1 MEKKKRKIR
10 KEFIYFLIGLGI
22 CILVIVILI
31 VSNVTRSN
39 KKKIEASPSA
49 TTEVYD
55 ASKGVID
62 ETEYDGTVLAKTSDA
77 GRDYV
82 DSTLFLGD
90 SNTARFLTFTDTDGK
105 TFTTKENS
113 IGVVGMGIDAI
124 STMPVIDFSTGRF
137 TMVEAVKILQPQR
150 IIITFGTNNL
160 SGSSTDAT
168 SFIERYTKQIK
179 AIEEAYSY
187 ADIIV
192 NAIPPVNEKRD
203 YPNVTMTQIDAYN
216 KAIVKMCETNG
227 WKFLNSSE
235 VLKDSTT
242 GYAASGM
249 MDHDGLHLSK
259 QGLTTLFKYIREHS
273 YITEDT
279 RPKPLNAI
287 PTVVGVPSGLFTVNP
302 LTNEEFNGDEATNT
316 SCGENAWSDGSGGC
330 YCNSGYTGDA
340 YVGCVVE
347 EQEETE
353 ETVEPIVVPS
363 VEPIVI
369 PTESPTPEVTTD
381 TSTPETT
388 STPAPTAIP
397 ETPTVDPEPT
407 EQPATTEATVP
418 DTDTSIDNQAT
429 NDTQQ
434 DDTQESNILETPN
447 NDAQITASPTQE
459 NIQQTEGAETNE

>member
-22 CILVIVILI
+22 CVLVIVILI

-39 KKKIEASPSA
+39 KKKIEATPSA

-287 PTVVGVPSGLFTVNP
+287 PTVIGVPSGLFTVNP

-330 YCNSGYTGDA
+330 YCNGGYTGDA

-418 DTDTSIDNQAT
+418 DTDTSNDNQAT

-447 NDAQITASPTQE
+447 NDAQITASPPQE

>member
-1 MEKKKRKIR
+1 MYVCTKIRDMKKVKKRKWKLK
-10 KEFIYFLIGLGI
+10 KEFVYFLIGLGI
-22 CILVIVILI
+22 CIFIVVILI
-31 VSNVTRSN
+31 ISNVVRSN
-39 KKKIEASPSA
+39 KEQIEATPSA

-62 ETEYDGTVLAKTSDA
+62 EKEYDGTVLAKTSDA
-77 GRDYV
+77 GRDYI

-192 NAIPPVNEKRD
+192 NAIPPVSEKRD

-279 RPKPLNAI
+279 RPKPLNTI
-287 PTVVGVPSGLFTVNP
+287 PTIIGVPSGLFTVNP

-340 YVGCVVE
+340 YAGCVVE
-347 EQEETE
+347 EKVEETE
-353 ETVEPIVVPS
+353 EPTATPTIESTSTPTAVPTTSPIVEPTVNPVVPS
-363 VEPIVI
+363 TEPTTDPTTEPTVSPSTEPTIVPSAEPTTI
-369 PTESPTPEVTTD
+369 PTSD
-381 TSTPETT
+381 T
-388 STPAPTAIP
+388 
-397 ETPTVDPEPT
+397 
-407 EQPATTEATVP
+407 
-418 DTDTSIDNQAT
+418 
-429 NDTQQ
+429 
-434 DDTQESNILETPN
+434 
-447 NDAQITASPTQE
+447 
-459 NIQQTEGAETNE
+459 ETNEDESAETIDNTNGNGDTNE